1 MPAHVKPRAVIGAAM
16 LALALA
22 IVAVVAGLVAAT
34 RPVQA
39 QPNPAMF
46 AQQPPAACVCASP
59 TSVFGSGGPAIAHCQ
74 CGALSCA
81 AATAAGGVTLH
92 CAR

>member
-1 MPAHVKPRAVIGAAM
+1 MQARVTRRAMIGAAT
-16 LALALA
+16 LALA
-22 IVAVVAGLVAAT
+22 IAAVVAGLVAPT

-59 TSVFGSGGPAIAHCQ
+59 TPVFGTGGPVIAHCQ

-81 AATAAGGVTLH
+81 AATAAGGVMLH

>member
-1 MPAHVKPRAVIGAAM
+1 MKLGLNRSIAVGALTTV
-16 LALALA
+16 LALAA
-22 IVAVVAGLVAAT
+22 IVAGTAT
-34 RPVQA
+34 PSRQAQA
-39 QPNPAMF
+39 QPNPSMF

-59 TSVFGSGGPAIAHCQ
+59 TPVFGAGGPVIAHCQ

-81 AATAAGGVTLH
+81 AATASGGVSLQ